1 MLPSLSWSWQMSAS
15 SLPVLECV
23 WVSTG
28 VGVSQDLCG
37 EGCLR
42 PHAPRAPASSLGNS
56 LSRKFARAPEHS
68 RTRSPR
74 ASCSPGIQLQ
84 LSMVHEKWMAAK
96 LGELQ
101 AGHGPHARSA
111 HHHHHTEHVC
121 AQGSTSIL
129 AVLALHSLAEVSV
142 VVRKPTCVEA

>member
-1 MLPSLSWSWQMSAS
+1 
-15 SLPVLECV
+15 
-23 WVSTG
+23 
-28 VGVSQDLCG
+28 
-37 EGCLR
+37 
-42 PHAPRAPASSLGNS
+42 
-56 LSRKFARAPEHS
+56 
-68 RTRSPR
+68 
-74 ASCSPGIQLQ
+74 
-84 LSMVHEKWMAAK
+84 MVHEKWMAAK

-111 HHHHHTEHVC
+111 HHHHHTEHMC